1 MLYKWVG
8 SINSNDNSERLA
20 VLMEKSSG
28 YTTRLVTMDGR
39 GSVEDHGEI
48 RNSEN
53 KAANVAATLWPG
65 LWSLR
70 LRPEPQGQAGWV
82 AIGSEDDHNI
92 YGLGATAALAM
103 EDAAHGERDSY
114 CRPVRATAALCHQVA
129 TLGGCRINWK
139 IRDGVAKLEEE

>member
-8 SINSNDNSERLA
+8 SISSNDNSERLA
-20 VLMEKSSG
+20 VLMEKSIG
-28 YTTRLVTMDGR
+28 YTTSLVTMDGD
-39 GSVEDHGEI
+39 GNVEDHGEI

-53 KAANVAATLWPG
+53 KAANVAAALWPG
-65 LWSLR
+65 LWGLR

-82 AIGSEDDHNI
+82 AIGIYSDPNI

-103 EDAAHGERDSY
+103 EDAAHGERDGY
-114 CRPVRATAALCHQVA
+114 YKPVRASEALCYQVA

-139 IRDGVAKLEEE
+139 IRDGVAQLEEE